1 MEKKYGYSTGKTKT
15 NITHIQN
22 RPIFYSENLTD
33 IDQIDTLAH
42 LYMTTP
48 STGLVQALID
58 ENEQRLTMK
67 YMYHLQASP

>member
-1 MEKKYGYSTGKTKT
+1 MEKEYRYYTVKTKT
-15 NITHIQN
+15 NKTHIQN
-22 RPIFYSENLTD
+22 RSIFYSENLTD

-48 STGLVQALID
+48 STQLVQALID

-67 YMYHLQASP
+67 